1 MSITLLNHKA
11 NGVHIDS
18 HRPSGP
24 HSSGIKPD
32 FQHSINGYVGDA
44 VGGGAPR
51 INGNRSSQLTSR
63 TNGLQASQDMQCPRR
78 PTFDEL
84 PFRSPNDPKASAWG
98 LYGADDELGTLNLQ
112 TPEVVR
118 EVLSKPRL
126 GVVIPLKYV

>member
-1 MSITLLNHKA
+1 MR
-11 NGVHIDS
+11 IDS
-18 HRPSGP
+18 HRSSAP

-44 VGGGAPR
+44 VGGGVPQVT
-51 INGNRSSQLTSR
+51 GNRSSQLMSGTQ
-63 TNGLQASQDMQCPRR
+63 GLQPSPDMQCPRR

-84 PFRSPNDPKASAWG
+84 PFRSRDDPKASAWG

-118 EVLSKPRL
+118 AALSEPRL
-126 GVVIPLKYV
+126 GVMVPLKYV